1 MQGNDPMAEAEPDWL
16 KQARLELEVLWST
29 VFEIGDPTLEEKW
42 DAMDAALKALV
53 LSRAV
58 ERDSPAR

>member
-1 MQGNDPMAEAEPDWL
+1 MQGNDHMAAAQPDWL
-16 KQARLELEVLWST
+16 KQARHELEVLWST

-42 DAMDAALKALV
+42 GAMDAALKALE

-58 ERDSPAR
+58 ERDSPTR